1 MFYVSGAKIYLATF
15 DAELKV
21 YPEVK
26 LAWIDYDH
34 LGVVKTGKGVTKKP
48 VGCKLCSMTEVL
60 AQFGGRVAPVTSDES
75 YESEENKTKG
85 SKKD

>member
-60 AQFGGRVAPVTSDES
+60 ARFGGTVTSGES
-75 YESEENKTKG
+75 YESKENKTKG

>member
-15 DAELKV
+15 DVELKV

-60 AQFGGRVAPVTSDES
+60 ARFGGTVTSDES
-75 YESEENKTKG
+75 YESKENKTKG

>member
-1 MFYVSGAKIYLATF
+1 MFYVSGNKIYLATF

-34 LGVVKTGKGVTKKP
+34 LGVVKTGKGVTRKP
-48 VGCKLCSMTEVL
+48 ADCRLCSMTEVI
-60 AQFGGRVAPVTSDES
+60 ARFGGAVAPVTSEESDEA
-75 YESEENKTKG
+75 KTEG
-85 SKKD
+85 SIKD

>member
-60 AQFGGRVAPVTSDES
+60 ARFGGTVTSDAS
-75 YESEENKTKG
+75 YESKENKTKG

>member
-60 AQFGGRVAPVTSDES
+60 ARFGGTVTSDES
-75 YESEENKTKG
+75 YESEENKTEG

>member
-1 MFYVSGAKIYLATF
+1 MFYVSGTKIYLATF

-34 LGVVKTGKGVTKKP
+34 IGVVKTGKGVAEKP
-48 VGCKLCSMTEVL
+48 AMSRMCSLVEIL
-60 AQFGGRVAPVTSDES
+60 AAFGGTVPPMEPADEDES
-75 YESEENKTKG
+75 SAEE
-85 SKKD
+85 

>member
-1 MFYVSGAKIYLATF
+1 MFYVSGTKIYLATF

-26 LAWIDYDH
+26 LAWTDYDH

-48 VGCKLCSMTEVL
+48 AGCRLCSMTEVI
-60 AQFGGRVAPVTSDES
+60 ARFSGAVAPVTSEESDED
-75 YESEENKTKG
+75 KTEG
-85 SKKD
+85 SSKD

>member
-1 MFYVSGAKIYLATF
+1 MFYVSGTKIYLATF

-60 AQFGGRVAPVTSDES
+60 AQFGGRVAPVDAK
-75 YESEENKTKG
+75 EETEG

>member
-60 AQFGGRVAPVTSDES
+60 AQFGGRVAPVDAKV
-75 YESEENKTKG
+75 ENKTEG

>member
-1 MFYVSGAKIYLATF
+1 MFYVSGTKIYLATF

-21 YPEVK
+21 YPEVE

-34 LGVVKTGKGVTKKP
+34 MGVVKTGRGVTKKP
-48 VGCKLCSMTEVL
+48 AGCRMCSMTEVI
-60 AQFGGRVAPVTSDES
+60 ARFGGDVAPDEPG
-75 YESEENKTKG
+75 ESAEDKTEG

>member
-60 AQFGGRVAPVTSDES
+60 AQFGGRVAPVDAK
-75 YESEENKTKG
+75 EETEG

>member
-1 MFYVSGAKIYLATF
+1 MFYVSGTKIYLATF

-48 VGCKLCSMTEVL
+48 AGCRMCSMTEVI
-60 AQFGGRVAPVTSDES
+60 ARFGGDVTSGK
-75 YESEENKTKG
+75 SEESKTEG

>member
-15 DAELKV
+15 DVELKV

-26 LAWIDYDH
+26 LARIDYDH

-60 AQFGGRVAPVTSDES
+60 ARFGGTVTSDES

>member
-1 MFYVSGAKIYLATF
+1 MFYVSGTKIYLATF

-26 LAWIDYDH
+26 LAWIGYDH
-34 LGVVKTGKGVTKKP
+34 LGVVKTGKGVAKKP
-48 VGCKLCSMTEVL
+48 TGCRMCSMTEVI
-60 AQFGGRVAPVTSDES
+60 ARFGGDVAPDES
-75 YESEENKTKG
+75 KAEG

>member
-60 AQFGGRVAPVTSDES
+60 ARFGGTVTSDES
-75 YESEENKTKG
+75 DESKENKTKG

>member
-1 MFYVSGAKIYLATF
+1 MFYVSGTKIYLATF

-34 LGVVKTGKGVTKKP
+34 LGVVKTGKGVPKKP
-48 VGCKLCSMTEVL
+48 AGCRMCSMTEIL
-60 AQFGGRVAPVTSDES
+60 ARFGRDVAPVTSDES
-75 YESEENKTKG
+75 EEGKTEG

>member
-48 VGCKLCSMTEVL
+48 AGCKMCSMTEVI
-60 AQFGGRVAPVTSDES
+60 ARFGGRVAPVDDNDNAED
-75 YESEENKTKG
+75 KTDKN
-85 SKKD
+85 

>member
-1 MFYVSGAKIYLATF
+1 MFYVSGTKIYLATF

-26 LAWIDYDH
+26 LAWIDYAH

-48 VGCKLCSMTEVL
+48 AGCRMCSMTEVI
-60 AQFGGRVAPVTSDES
+60 ARFGGAVAPVTSKESDEGKT
-75 YESEENKTKG
+75 EGFNK
-85 SKKD
+85 D

>member
-1 MFYVSGAKIYLATF
+1 MFYVSGTKIYLATF

-34 LGVVKTGKGVTKKP
+34 LGVVKAGKGVTKKP
-48 VGCKLCSMTEVL
+48 AGCRMCSMTEVI
-60 AQFGGRVAPVTSDES
+60 ARFGGDVAPDEA
-75 YESEENKTKG
+75 EPDEGKTKG

>member
-15 DAELKV
+15 DVELKV

-60 AQFGGRVAPVTSDES
+60 ARFSGTVTSDES
-75 YESEENKTKG
+75 DESKENKTKG

>member
-60 AQFGGRVAPVTSDES
+60 ARFGGTVPSDES
-75 YESEENKTKG
+75 YESKENKTKG

>member
-1 MFYVSGAKIYLATF
+1 MFYVSGTKIYLATF

-34 LGVVKTGKGVTKKP
+34 MGVVKTGKGVTKKP
-48 VGCKLCSMTEVL
+48 AGCRMCTMTEIL
-60 AQFGGRVAPVTSDES
+60 ARFGGDVTYD
-75 YESEENKTKG
+75 ESEEGKTEG

>member
-15 DAELKV
+15 DAELKA

-60 AQFGGRVAPVTSDES
+60 AQFGGRVAPVDAKA
-75 YESEENKTKG
+75 ENKTEG

>member
-48 VGCKLCSMTEVL
+48 VGCKLCSMAEVL
-60 AQFGGRVAPVTSDES
+60 ARFGGTVTSDES
-75 YESEENKTKG
+75 YESKENKTKG

>member
-26 LAWIDYDH
+26 LTWIDYDH

-60 AQFGGRVAPVTSDES
+60 ARFGGTVTSDES
-75 YESEENKTKG
+75 YESKENKTKG

>member
-60 AQFGGRVAPVTSDES
+60 ARFGGTVTSDES
-75 YESEENKTKG
+75 YESKETKTKG

>member
-34 LGVVKTGKGVTKKP
+34 LGVVKTGKGATKKP

-60 AQFGGRVAPVTSDES
+60 AQFGGRVAPVDARDNAKEKTES
-75 YESEENKTKG
+75 FNK
-85 SKKD
+85 D

>member
-1 MFYVSGAKIYLATF
+1 MFYVSGTKIYLATF

-34 LGVVKTGKGVTKKP
+34 LGVVKTGQGVTKKP
-48 VGCKLCSMTEVL
+48 AGCRMCSMTEVT
-60 AQFGGRVAPVTSDES
+60 ARFGGDVAPDEDESDED
-75 YESEENKTKG
+75 KTEG

>member
-34 LGVVKTGKGVTKKP
+34 LGVVKTGKGATKKP
-48 VGCKLCSMTEVL
+48 TDCRMCSLTEIL
-60 AQFGGRVAPVTSDES
+60 SRFGGDVAPVASGES
-75 YESEENKTKG
+75 KEAKTEG
-85 SKKD
+85 SKKA

>member
-1 MFYVSGAKIYLATF
+1 MFYVSGTKIYLATF

-34 LGVVKTGKGVTKKP
+34 LGAVKTGKGVTKKP
-48 VGCKLCSMTEVL
+48 AGCRMCSMTEVI
-60 AQFGGRVAPVTSDES
+60 ARFGGAVAPVTFDES
-75 YESEENKTKG
+75 EASETKG
-85 SKKD
+85 SSKY